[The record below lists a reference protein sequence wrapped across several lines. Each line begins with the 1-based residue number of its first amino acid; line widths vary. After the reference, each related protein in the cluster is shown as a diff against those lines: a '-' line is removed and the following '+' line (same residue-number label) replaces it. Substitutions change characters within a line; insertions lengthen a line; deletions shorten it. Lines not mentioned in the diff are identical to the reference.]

1 VEPVWNIP
9 EGYKFIFNIMTW
21 GGIVLG
27 GLWLVTGV
35 MGYMHRRAY
44 NLTHAESGRNQKIK
58 PDFLKVNKKAR
69 EEAMERGEAYDEK
82 LDVREGAPPPPAP
95 AAFLERLARAG
106 ATITALFG
114 LIAAVVGTLTRAGSL
129 QAGIEEIA
137 SFDKLMTILR
147 NYPLGAAVA
156 VIVVAANV
164 IAFYTAEKK
173 KKKHA

>member
-1 VEPVWNIP
+1 MDQVWVIP
-9 EGYKFIFNIMTW
+9 EGYQQIFT
-21 GGIVLG
+21 IVSWVLIGLG

-35 MGYMHRRAY
+35 IGYMHRRAY

-58 PDFLKVNKKAR
+58 PDFLKVDKKAR
-69 EEAMERGEAYDEK
+69 EAAMERGEAYDEK
-82 LDVREGAPPPPAP
+82 LDVREGAPPPPQP

-114 LIAAVVGTLTRAGSL
+114 LVAAVVGTLTRADSL
-129 QAGIEEIA
+129 QAGFERIG
-137 SFDKLMTILR
+137 SVDKLMTILR
-147 NYPLGAAVA
+147 NYPIGALVA

-173 KKKHA
+173 KKKA